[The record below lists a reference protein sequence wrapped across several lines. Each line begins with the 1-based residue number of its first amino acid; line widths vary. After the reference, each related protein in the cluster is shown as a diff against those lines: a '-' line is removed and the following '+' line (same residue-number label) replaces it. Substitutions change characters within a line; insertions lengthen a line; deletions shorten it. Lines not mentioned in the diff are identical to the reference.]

1 MRKALEITEAGMA
14 RGIAVLKRSKPGK
27 GQKLEWSGKVLTSEL
42 LRAEIDTAVLRA
54 GGLPANTIV
63 AGGDQ
68 ACDPHERGH
77 GPLKANSLIILDIFP
92 RSAASGYYGDLTRT
106 VVRGRASDAQRK
118 LWETVNAGQA
128 LALKKMKP
136 GVDGLKLHKEIQQF
150 FTGQGYPTALREEM
164 GENLFVGGRLAA
176 FPLHFFFKNAV
187 GQKLVR
193 LRLFASAIDFEIAQ
207 DQRALPVLL
216 EENKRIRREKAR
228 RIKHVRIVLARGY
241 DEAGLVFG
249 FHNLFLRTTSWR
261 RKIRCRSQSRIKLDP
276 RRIAVLKAKT
286 LTVVLK

>member
-1 MRKALEITEAGMA
+1 
-14 RGIAVLKRSKPGK
+14 
-27 GQKLEWSGKVLTSEL
+27 
-42 LRAEIDTAVLRA
+42 
-54 GGLPANTIV
+54 
-63 AGGDQ
+63 
-68 ACDPHERGH
+68 
-77 GPLKANSLIILDIFP
+77 
-92 RSAASGYYGDLTRT
+92 
-106 VVRGRASDAQRK
+106 
-118 LWETVNAGQA
+118 
-128 LALKKMKP
+128 
-136 GVDGLKLHKEIQQF
+136 
-150 FTGQGYPTALREEM
+150 M
-164 GENLFVGGRLAA
+164 GEDFFVGGRLAA
-176 FPLHFFFKNAV
+176 LPLHFFFKNAV